1 MSQYKAIAEFRI
13 NLNGGA
19 DPVLVKPGTVFSFDG
34 MNVVVVDAY
43 GMEKKGVAP
52 MLTKVEGEWFVP
64 VAPVK
69 TVLSTD
75 SNSKS
80 TPVNQVSASKASD
93 QPVKTI
99 ASTGAIAG
107 ENIAKMIDQYEVQ
120 SGLKDKEG
128 PTIINDDATIISQ
141 TRKTAGQVG
150 QKNTAGVQIENSEVG
165 PKKTVYREQ
174 QTVKQTQY
182 NPTLDAS
189 EPKRQRPQ
197 VISDSEGV
205 VIASKRANKI
215 KTKNANEVN
224 QNTRVNDEMGV
235 ISADETVAKETTY
248 KNGEPVD
255 VTGSSTQAQ
264 LTQTPKIASNPKR
277 AAEEKAKRMAQVK
290 NISIDG
296 QEGVVVGKVR
306 KDEDTKTSSE
316 GFVTKLTV
324 GSTNEDITGL
334 EATVSSG
341 EIDLGDI
348 EATVGSGNAEDI
360 SDMGADEAQIID
372 SDTEDGVDEILASM

>member
-1 MSQYKAIAEFRI
+1 
-13 NLNGGA
+13 
-19 DPVLVKPGTVFSFDG
+19 
-34 MNVVVVDAY
+34 
-43 GMEKKGVAP
+43 
-52 MLTKVEGEWFVP
+52 
-64 VAPVK
+64 
-69 TVLSTD
+69 
-75 SNSKS
+75 
-80 TPVNQVSASKASD
+80 
-93 QPVKTI
+93 
-99 ASTGAIAG
+99 
-107 ENIAKMIDQYEVQ
+107 
-120 SGLKDKEG
+120 
-128 PTIINDDATIISQ
+128 
-141 TRKTAGQVG
+141 
-150 QKNTAGVQIENSEVG
+150 
-165 PKKTVYREQ
+165 
-174 QTVKQTQY
+174 
-182 NPTLDAS
+182 
-189 EPKRQRPQ
+189 
-197 VISDSEGV
+197 
-205 VIASKRANKI
+205 
-215 KTKNANEVN
+215 
-224 QNTRVNDEMGV
+224 MGV